1 MGASTKEIGGYFELE
16 RFEGNEYHGGALALN
31 CARACLSYLIEARSI
46 ERIWTPWFLCE
57 SIDGACR
64 RAGVHIEH
72 FEVKKNFEPD
82 YATIDLKEGDYLYL
96 VDYYGQLTDEAIG
109 NAALFCNGR
118 IIVDEVMA
126 FFRKP
131 FDGLDTIY
139 SCRKFFG
146 VSDGAYLYTD
156 ARIRR
161 ELPVDESHDKMGFV
175 LARCERPA
183 NERYPE
189 SAQNNKRFIEEPVK
203 QMSPITHNIL
213 RAIDYDAVGKKRQ
226 ANFEHLAHAL
236 DGLNEIRPH
245 STFGAFMYPLLIENG
260 PELRRELQ
268 GQKIYVSM
276 LWGRNPQPTG
286 ISGRLAKDI
295 LPIICDQRYGTDE
308 MDIEIAAVKAL
319 IARQA

>member
-57 SIDGACR
+57 SVDGACR

-96 VDYYGQLTDEAIG
+96 VDYYGQLTDKAIG

-146 VSDGAYLYTD
+146 VSDGAYLH
-156 ARIRR
+156 RR
-161 ELPVDESHDKMGFV
+161 ADTP
-175 LARCERPA
+175 R
-183 NERYPE
+183 
-189 SAQNNKRFIEEPVK
+189 
-203 QMSPITHNIL
+203 T
-213 RAIDYDAVGKKRQ
+213 
-226 ANFEHLAHAL
+226 
-236 DGLNEIRPH
+236 
-245 STFGAFMYPLLIENG
+245 T
-260 PELRRELQ
+260 RRR
-268 GQKIYVSM
+268 V
-276 LWGRNPQPTG
+276 T
-286 ISGRLAKDI
+286 
-295 LPIICDQRYGTDE
+295 
-308 MDIEIAAVKAL
+308 
-319 IARQA
+319 